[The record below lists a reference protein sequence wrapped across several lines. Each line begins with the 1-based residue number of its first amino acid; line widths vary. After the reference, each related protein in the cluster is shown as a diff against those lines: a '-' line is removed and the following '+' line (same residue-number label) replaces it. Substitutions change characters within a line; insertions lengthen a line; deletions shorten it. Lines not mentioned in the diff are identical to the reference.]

1 MKSSSKIIMLAA
13 ATAVVSS
20 AITAYAMKQV
30 LFPAEEAQSFNEL
43 FAGSAQAQGQVTRV
57 SQLPAKHIRLHQG
70 CRKHHQR
77 CCLYKELC
85 HSARLFTSAAGRR
98 IFR

>member
-43 FAGSAQAQGQVTRV
+43 FLA
-57 SQLPAKHIRLHQG
+57 LPRLRGREQ
-70 CRKHHQR
+70 
-77 CCLYKELC
+77 ELLSFRPT
-85 HSARLFTSAAGRR
+85 HPTSPRLPKAPSTVLSL
-98 IFR
+98 

>member
-43 FAGSAQAQGQVTRV
+43 LQA
-57 SQLPAKHIRLHQG
+57 LPVLR
-70 CRKHHQR
+70 
-77 CCLYKELC
+77 
-85 HSARLFTSAAGRR
+85 GR
-98 IFR
+98 